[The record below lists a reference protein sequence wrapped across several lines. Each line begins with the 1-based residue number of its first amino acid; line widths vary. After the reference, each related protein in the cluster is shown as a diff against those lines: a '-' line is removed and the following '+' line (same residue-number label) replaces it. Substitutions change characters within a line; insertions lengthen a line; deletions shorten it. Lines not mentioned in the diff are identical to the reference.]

1 MSDRLKEYAA
11 QAAIGTGIG
20 LVGGIGEKI
29 VSNLFR
35 KGGAAEMAM
44 TPQQTLDQR
53 MQAAAAQNQMNQA
66 KIANQRAQAQRRI
79 AQAQQIPFDIDLKR
93 AQAGK
98 ARMETQL
105 APVKEGRQRDRLDF
119 DKQEA
124 DLDRLHDKD
133 MAFLNSKL
141 DLILEGEKQKG
152 RKELA
157 KFTNRLKRSG
167 KQIKSYVLP
176 SGEAITS
183 KEMQRRFNAVKNQ
196 YDAAV
201 KGGDQE
207 TVQMA
212 GNQLN
217 EFTSVF
223 TDSLPIPFVAKPED
237 KPLLTSEDS
246 RILAMDLESVYATGA
261 GEAERKAVDERRQG
275 IVEKVAQGQ
284 QPPSKIPLTK
294 DQALNKFRIK
304 LGAAGVTD
312 PNSQQFQNIQQQI
325 FEETGYKF
333 KVK

>member
-20 LVGGIGEKI
+20 LVGGVGEKI

-79 AQAQQIPFDIDLKR
+79 AQAQQVPFDIDLKR

-98 ARMETQL
+98 ARMETRI
-105 APVKEGRQRDRLDF
+105 APKREERQRDKLNF

-124 DLDRLHDKD
+124 ALDRLHDQD

-141 DLILEGEKQKG
+141 DIILEGEKQKG

-157 KFTNRLKRSG
+157 EFTKRLKSSG

-207 TVQMA
+207 TIQMA

-223 TDSLPIPFVAKPED
+223 TDSVAIPFVAKPENKSD
-237 KPLLTSEDS
+237 VT
-246 RILAMDLESVYATGA
+246 
-261 GEAERKAVDERRQG
+261 QG
-275 IVEKVAQGQ
+275 
-284 QPPSKIPLTK
+284 
-294 DQALNKFRIK
+294 DFR
-304 LGAAGVTD
+304 V
-312 PNSQQFQNIQQQI
+312 
-325 FEETGYKF
+325 
-333 KVK
+333 

>member
-1 MSDRLKEYAA
+1 
-11 QAAIGTGIG
+11 
-20 LVGGIGEKI
+20 
-29 VSNLFR
+29 
-35 KGGAAEMAM
+35 
-44 TPQQTLDQR
+44 
-53 MQAAAAQNQMNQA
+53 
-66 KIANQRAQAQRRI
+66 
-79 AQAQQIPFDIDLKR
+79 DLKR

-124 DLDRLHDKD
+124 ALDRLHDQD

-141 DLILEGEKQKG
+141 DIILEGEKQKG

-157 KFTNRLKRSG
+157 EFTKRLKSSG

-207 TVQMA
+207 TIQMA

-223 TDSLPIPFVAKPED
+223 TDSVAIPFVAKPENKSDVTQGDFRVLSITPD
-237 KPLLTSEDS
+237 K
-246 RILAMDLESVYATGA
+246 VFKTGA
-261 GEAERKAVDERRQG
+261 GEATLDAVNKRRKGVL
-275 IVEKVAQGQ
+275 EKVAQGQ
-284 QPPSKIPLTK
+284 QPPSKIPLSEN
-294 DQALNKFRIK
+294 QAENLFRIR
-304 LGAAGVTD
+304 LRDARVTD

-325 FEETGYKF
+325 LKETGYKF